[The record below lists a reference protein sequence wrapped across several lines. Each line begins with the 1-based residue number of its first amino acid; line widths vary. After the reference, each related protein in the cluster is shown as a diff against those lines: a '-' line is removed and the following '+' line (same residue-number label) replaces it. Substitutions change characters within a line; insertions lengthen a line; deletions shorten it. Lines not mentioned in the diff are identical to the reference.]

1 MANQIISLLVLY
13 PSKYLLFRC
22 NPIYMQRR
30 DLLLSLAAAF
40 LIALYLL
47 PTLINTNLIFKIPQ
61 PLLLLFVALPI
72 LTLIAIY
79 IAWYIAKKIKLLWQL
94 FKFSLVGVLNT
105 AIDFGILNFFIFIT
119 QVTSGAGIILINATS
134 FSTALVNS
142 YFWNRDWVFDQTK
155 KSKFL
160 TFAVVTLIGLS
171 INTGVVYILTTYIQ
185 PILVTS
191 PTLLANLAKVA
202 ATLLSLIWNFT
213 GYKLV
218 VFKK

>member
-1 MANQIISLLVLY
+1 
-13 PSKYLLFRC
+13 
-22 NPIYMQRR
+22 MQRR

-72 LTLIAIY
+72 LTPIAIF
-79 IAWYIAKKIKLLWQL
+79 IAWYIAKKNKLLWQL
-94 FKFSLVGVLNT
+94 AKFALVGVLNT
-105 AIDFGILNFFIFIT
+105 AIDFGILNFFIGMT
-119 QVTSGAGIILINATS
+119 GVASGAGIILINTTS

-142 YFWNRDWVFDQTK
+142 YFWNRDWVFGQTK
-155 KSKFL
+155 KSNFL
-160 TFAVVTLIGLS
+160 TFMLVTLIGLS

-191 PTLLANLAKVA
+191 PTLWANLAKVA
-202 ATLLSLIWNFT
+202 ATVLSLIWNFT
-213 GYKLV
+213 GYKLI

>member
-1 MANQIISLLVLY
+1 
-13 PSKYLLFRC
+13 
-22 NPIYMQRR
+22 MQRR

-61 PLLLLFVALPI
+61 PLLLLFVALQI
-72 LTLIAIY
+72 LTPIAIF
-79 IAWYIAKKIKLLWQL
+79 IAWYIAKKNKLLWQL
-94 FKFSLVGVLNT
+94 AKFALVGVLNT
-105 AIDFGILNFFIFIT
+105 AIDFGILNFFIGMT
-119 QVTSGAGIILINATS
+119 GVASGAGIILINTTS

-142 YFWNRDWVFDQTK
+142 YFWNRDWVFGQTK
-155 KSKFL
+155 KSNFL
-160 TFAVVTLIGLS
+160 TFMLVTLIGLS

-191 PTLLANLAKVA
+191 PTLWANLAKVA
-202 ATLLSLIWNFT
+202 ATVLSLIWNFT
-213 GYKLV
+213 GYKLI

>member
-1 MANQIISLLVLY
+1 
-13 PSKYLLFRC
+13 
-22 NPIYMQRR
+22 MQRR

-61 PLLLLFVALPI
+61 PLLLLVVALPI
-72 LTLIAIY
+72 LTPIAIF
-79 IAWYIAKKIKLLWQL
+79 IAWYIAKKNKLLWQL
-94 FKFSLVGVLNT
+94 AKFALVGVLNT
-105 AIDFGILNFFIFIT
+105 AIDFGILNFFIGMT
-119 QVTSGAGIILINATS
+119 GVASGAGIILINTTS

-142 YFWNRDWVFDQTK
+142 YFWNRDWVFGQTK
-155 KSKFL
+155 KSNFL
-160 TFAVVTLIGLS
+160 TFMLVTLIGLS

-191 PTLLANLAKVA
+191 PTLWANLAKVA
-202 ATLLSLIWNFT
+202 ATVLSLIWNFT
-213 GYKLV
+213 GYKLI

>member
-1 MANQIISLLVLY
+1 
-13 PSKYLLFRC
+13 
-22 NPIYMQRR
+22 MQRR

-142 YFWNRDWVFDQTK
+142 YFWNRDWVFGQTK
-155 KSKFL
+155 KSNFL
-160 TFAVVTLIGLS
+160 TFMLVTLIGLS

-191 PTLLANLAKVA
+191 PTLWANLAKVA

>member
-1 MANQIISLLVLY
+1 
-13 PSKYLLFRC
+13 
-22 NPIYMQRR
+22 MQRR

-47 PTLINTNLIFKIPQ
+47 PTLSNTNLIFKIPQ

-72 LTLIAIY
+72 LTPIAIF
-79 IAWYIAKKIKLLWQL
+79 IAWYIAKKNKLLWQL
-94 FKFSLVGVLNT
+94 AKFALVGVLNT
-105 AIDFGILNFFIFIT
+105 AIDFGILNFFIGMT
-119 QVTSGAGIILINATS
+119 GVASGAGIILINTTS

-142 YFWNRDWVFDQTK
+142 YFWNRDWVFGQTK
-155 KSKFL
+155 KSNFL
-160 TFAVVTLIGLS
+160 TFMLVTLIGLS

-191 PTLLANLAKVA
+191 PTLWANLAKVA
-202 ATLLSLIWNFT
+202 ATVLSLIWNFT
-213 GYKLV
+213 GYKLI

>member
-1 MANQIISLLVLY
+1 
-13 PSKYLLFRC
+13 
-22 NPIYMQRR
+22 MQRR

-47 PTLINTNLIFKIPQ
+47 PTFINTNLIFKIPQ

-72 LTLIAIY
+72 LTPIAIF
-79 IAWYIAKKIKLLWQL
+79 IAWYIAKKNKLLWQL
-94 FKFSLVGVLNT
+94 AKFALVGVLNT
-105 AIDFGILNFFIFIT
+105 AIDFGILNFFIGMT
-119 QVTSGAGIILINATS
+119 GVASGAGIILINTTS

-191 PTLLANLAKVA
+191 PTLWANLAKVA
-202 ATLLSLIWNFT
+202 ATVLSLIWNFT
-213 GYKLV
+213 GYKLI